1 MLEGAIVPVVVAAA
15 VACGLMAGIFYT
27 FSTFAMDGLRR
38 LPGPEGMRAMQEIN
52 ITAVM
57 PPLMIA
63 LFGTALLSLVAGIM
77 AIVDWAD
84 AASIYVV
91 VAAALYL
98 IGVVVVTAAFHV
110 PRNNRLANMD
120 ADTDEGVAY
129 WRTYDRQWTLGN
141 HVRSAAPLVSSVLFV
156 LALLE

>member
-91 VAAALYL
+91 VAAVLYL

-110 PRNNRLANMD
+110 PRNNRLANLD